1 MMMRFGKT
9 VSILA
14 VAAACASASFAPAQA
29 LTKHGAHHR
38 TSAQVSGRHMSLRFA
53 GPGIETRTRGHH
65 GTGLVRLVGDR
76 ESGLGFYPLPSQYR
90 VRGRV
95 ADRRGDAIRYAVG
108 AEMGNGYF
116 YGLGGEDYGERH
128 HHAVFNPVDGY
139 GTPFFAGYYGPAGDP
154 DADRGPFGNAYE

>member
-1 MMMRFGKT
+1 
-9 VSILA
+9 
-14 VAAACASASFAPAQA
+14 
-29 LTKHGAHHR
+29 
-38 TSAQVSGRHMSLRFA
+38 MSLRFA
-53 GPGIETRTRGHH
+53 GRGIETRTRGHH
-65 GTGLVRLVGDR
+65 GTGLVTLVGDR

-90 VRGRV
+90 GRGRV